1 MNEQRNQDEH
11 WRLFIALLVPG
22 SIRETLTAVQG
33 GLRKA
38 APNALIR
45 WTNQEQMHL
54 TLRFM
59 GNVPVSSLDGLAA
72 ALKIAV
78 QKCAPLRLRAQG
90 IGFFPNSKRPRVI
103 WSGVADED
111 QRLEKVFQ
119 YVQEAAQPFTMEP
132 PEHRFTGHI
141 TLGRIK
147 LIQGKER
154 TELGQAA
161 GRYEGQNFGGWKSTE
176 LVLMRSVLAGS
187 GARHDVIQSFQFS
200 QCPGTQ

>member
-1 MNEQRNQDEH
+1 MNQQRTRDEH
-11 WRLFIALLVPG
+11 WRLFLALLVPA
-22 SIRETLTAVQG
+22 SIRETLTAVQV

-45 WTNQEQMHL
+45 WTNQEQLHL

-59 GNVPVSSLDGLAA
+59 GNVPASSMGALEA
-72 ALKIAV
+72 ALKAAAG
-78 QKCAPLRLRAQG
+78 KCNPLRLRARG
-90 IGFFPNSKRPRVI
+90 IGFFPNDKRPRVI

-111 QRLEKVFQ
+111 HGLSGVFQ
-119 YVQEAAQPFTMEP
+119 VVQAAAQPFTVEA

-154 TELGQAA
+154 TELGLATA
-161 GRYEGQNFGGWKSTE
+161 RCEGQDFGGWESTE
-176 LVLMRSVLAGS
+176 LVLMRSVLSGS
-187 GARHDVIQSFQFS
+187 GARHELIRSFGFS
-200 QCPGTQ
+200 QGRGAQ